1 MSTHILINLIKETMN
16 NEKLEN
22 VATVLK
28 VIAAIIAAVLGAFG
42 ADAMVR

>member
-1 MSTHILINLIKETMN
+1 MKKEKQ
-16 NEKLEN
+16 EK

-28 VIAAIIAAVLGAFG
+28 VIAAIKAAVLGAFG